1 MNLILLALVPACF
14 ALNPVIGRAL
24 AGQFGPATLS
34 AVRFGVS
41 ALLVG
46 LLVAWLGKSERWR
59 APAALIVRIG
69 VLGIL
74 GMGFCAFAAF
84 EAARTT
90 EATNIGLIYGCTS
103 AFVAAWE
110 IAAGRQRA
118 KPMLGLGIAACLLG
132 VALILTKGHPGVLKD
147 WTFTPGDLWA
157 AAGMLVFVVYT
168 VAMRRVPATLTPLA
182 QFTVMAL
189 AATLAL
195 LPLAAIEIA
204 AAGLPPLHE
213 RTLPWIA
220 ALVFLTG
227 IGAYLGYN
235 ISLKLN
241 GPVLTSASIC
251 LTPVYAAVQAML
263 LIGEK
268 LAWYHGVALL
278 LVVVGLIL
286 INQAQRSRQAETLPG
301 HRN

>member
-1 MNLILLALVPACF
+1 MNLVLLALVPACF

-34 AVRFGVS
+34 IVRWALS
-41 ALLVG
+41 ALLIALVVG
-46 LLVAWLGKSERWR
+46 WRSQAERWS
-59 APAALIVRIG
+59 APPAVLVRIG
-69 VLGIL
+69 VLGVL
-74 GMGFCAFAAF
+74 GMGVCSYAAY

-90 EATNIGLIYGCTS
+90 QATNIGLIYGCTS

-110 IAAGRQRA
+110 IIAGRLKA
-118 KPMLGLGIAACLLG
+118 TPVLGLGIAACLFG
-132 VALILTKGHPGVLKD
+132 VALIMTRGHPGVLQD
-147 WTFTPGDLWA
+147 WTFTAGDLWA
-157 AAGMLVFVVYT
+157 TVGMLVFVVYT
-168 VAMRRVPATLTPLA
+168 VALRRVPALLTPLA
-182 QFTVMAL
+182 QFMVMSIAT
-189 AATLAL
+189 TLAFV
-195 LPLAAIEIA
+195 PLASAEIA
-204 AAGLPPLHE
+204 TAGLPALHE

-220 ALVFLTG
+220 ALVLLTG

-268 LAWYHGVALL
+268 LAWYHGAALL
-278 LVVVGLIL
+278 LVVAGLL
-286 INQAQRSRQAETLPG
+286 LVNRAQHAT
-301 HRN
+301 